1 MKRFYITA
9 MTLLAVALTA
19 CNDEDDKVTAPSAVR
34 TAFESMYPD
43 ARFEGWLSWRGY
55 TIADFELNGDDAQ
68 AWYDHS
74 GKWYMTDTEIDYR
87 ALPSAVRT
95 AYQNSSYA
103 TIWNVEDMERLERA
117 DMQTIYI
124 LEVWQSRVE
133 MDLYYTEDGLLAGE
147 QQFGYGD
154 PTWWIPRAVSEPVKS
169 YLDSTFVE
177 YKMIQVFEEGGQTEA
192 LIAQDGKAKSVL
204 FNASNAWVSTSWT
217 VSETEVPSEVS
228 AALAASDYASYIT
241 RSIWLVSDS
250 TGEWYRYV
258 LTNGGRDVTIKISP
272 EGVILP

>member
-217 VSETEVPSEVS
+217 VSETEVPSEVI

>member
-154 PTWWIPRAVSEPVKS
+154 PTWWIPRAVSESVKS

-217 VSETEVPSEVS
+217 VSETDVPSEVS